1 MTRKKLYAICSGCEK
16 ELHIYGNGKCRRCYN
31 IQWRSEH
38 PEAKKRNALRERERR
53 KALGDIYLQ
62 KERER
67 SKGRKEEK
75 DAYNKRYYRRNSD
88 AMRQYQKDYR
98 IRERDKTRHM
108 WRVTKLRRR
117 KVKVNITLEQWNKI
131 VSFYCPDNLCP
142 SCKKEFNERI
152 SGAQLSMDHVVP
164 INKGGTTDPGNIQPL
179 CHSCNSS
186 KGANNCRDYR
196 FDGGAFARLLIGE
209 NESKDGS

>member
-1 MTRKKLYAICSGCEK
+1 MTREKLYAICSGCEK
-16 ELHIYGNGKCRRCYN
+16 ELHIYGNGKCKRCYN

-67 SKGRKEEK
+67 SKGRKKER
-75 DAYNKRYYRRNSD
+75 DAYNKRYYRQNSD

-117 KVKVNITLEQWNKI
+117 KVEVNITLEQWKKI
-131 VSFYCPDNLCP
+131 VDFYCPNNQCP
-142 SCKKEFNERI
+142 ACGRI
-152 SGAQLSMDHVVP
+152 LDDGTDTGRLSMDHVIP
-164 INKGGTTDPGNIQPL
+164 MNMGGTTDPGNIQPL
-179 CHSCNSS
+179 CQSCNAS
-186 KGANNCRDYR
+186 KSDNNCLDYR
-196 FDGGAFARLLIGE
+196 FDGGVFARSLIGE